1 MARRRG
7 VTIKSHLTI
16 AGQIFGRDS
25 RVVDVIDRL
34 DRIGF
39 DVGRTHVSLWNA
51 IVTVSVVVLMLAIAR
66 FGSRLARRLFGRM
79 TRLDPTQQLLGEK
92 LVSIAVWV
100 TSALIA
106 IDILGISLTALT
118 VFSGAFGLAVGF
130 GLQKT
135 FGNLIAGIILL
146 MDRSI
151 KPGDVI
157 AVSAGGSGGTTVGQ
171 VKKIGIRAVSVTT
184 RDNIEYLIPNEN
196 LMTSQVENWSF
207 SNRDVRVR
215 VPVGIA
221 YDSDIEQAEALM
233 LEAAR
238 SCKRVLTRP
247 APSVWLKDFGDSS
260 IDFEVMVW
268 VRDPEEGVGNVR
280 SDVLKAMWRLFRDHQ
295 IEIPFPQRDLHIKS
309 WPQKPDTPTG

>member
-1 MARRRG
+1 MN
-7 VTIKSHLTI
+7 IKSHTTV

-25 RVVDVIDRL
+25 AVVDVIERL

-39 DVGRTHVSLWNA
+39 DVGHTHISVWNA
-51 IVTVSVVVLMLAIAR
+51 IVTVAVVMAMLAVAR
-66 FGSRLARRLFGRM
+66 LGSRLARRLFGRM

-157 AVSAGGSGGTTVGQ
+157 AVASDGGGGTTVGQ

-184 RDNIEYLIPNEN
+184 RDQIEYLIPNEN

-207 SNRDVRVR
+207 SSRNVRVK
-215 VPVGIA
+215 VPVGVA
-221 YDSDIEQAEALM
+221 YGTDIERAEELM
-233 LEAAR
+233 LAAAKG
-238 SCKRVLTRP
+238 CKRVLSSP
-247 APSVWLKDFGDSS
+247 APTVWLKGFGDSS
-260 IDFEVMVW
+260 IDFEIMAW
-268 VRDPEEGVGNVR
+268 IRDPEEGVGNVR
-280 SDVLKAMWRLFRDHQ
+280 SDVLKAVWRLFRDHH

-309 WPQKPDTPTG
+309 WPTPATDTSPEKLS